1 MEIAQY
7 RSVPLPRQENVL
19 VTLEADMGSAGRVLV
34 VDDSDESRRILAD
47 ILGMLGYSVSTASDG
62 ERAWILLQQAGLP
75 YDLVITDFMM
85 PRLNGIELLAKIM
98 AQHSWMKVV
107 LISGH
112 LDQEVTSKAQKLGAF
127 AVLPKPC
134 GIEALSGT
142 VKLAMVKSTG
152 ERGGEINEKADDDFD
167 GARPCHRDVPQC
179 GIG

>member
-1 MEIAQY
+1 MEAGM
-7 RSVPLPRQENVL
+7 
-19 VTLEADMGSAGRVLV
+19 ASAGRILV
-34 VDDSDESRRILAD
+34 VDDSDASRRILAD
-47 ILGMLGYSVSTASDG
+47 ILNQLGYSVSTAPDG
-62 ERAWILLQQAGLP
+62 ERAWILLQQAGFP

-85 PRLNGIELLAKIM
+85 PQVNGIELLTKIM
-98 AQHSWMKVV
+98 AEYSWIKVV

-112 LDQEVTSKAQKLGAF
+112 LDHEVASKALMLGAF

-152 ERGGEINEKADDDFD
+152 ERGGDINEKADGDFD
-167 GARPCHRDVPQC
+167 GARPCHRDVPQG